1 MSLNHA
7 LGTRFI
13 TDDFA
18 NFFSKI
24 FFITILPFLLLHRG
38 VQKWSIAKYCPHF
51 SFITLLKAINS
62 PKVTYFSLDIEGA
75 EYDVLKTLDFDKID
89 ISLLGVE
96 IQGMLPD
103 DVLRKNTG
111 SKEQIHN
118 LLKQNGYI
126 YTDRV
131 ELDSFFLKK

>member
-1 MSLNHA
+1 MCKLLSLAFNS
-7 LGTRFI
+7 
-13 TDDFA
+13 
-18 NFFSKI
+18 N
-24 FFITILPFLLLHRG
+24 
-38 VQKWSIAKYCPHF
+38 
-51 SFITLLKAINS
+51 INELN
-62 PKVTYFSLDIEGA
+62 T
-75 EYDVLKTLDFDKID
+75 KID